1 MMIRL
6 TETNTTKAIERCK
19 KLRPKVRFVSDRN
32 FEVLS
37 SRNANTYHVTFD
49 VQNGKK
55 LAQCTCKASEQNM
68 VCYHIIASATANIY
82 RQAQKQGRV
91 AFA

>member
-6 TETNTTKAIERCK
+6 TETNTAKAIERCK
-19 KLRPKVRFVSDRN
+19 ALRPKVRFVSDRN
-32 FEVLS
+32 FEVAS
-37 SRNANTYHVTFD
+37 SRNTNTYKVTFD
-49 VQNGKK
+49 VQNGEK
-55 LAQCTCKASEQNM
+55 LAQCTCRASERNQI
-68 VCYHIIASATANIY
+68 CYHIIASATANIY